1 MSVWLTLKPSSE
13 TDTGVYFLHFSIKA
27 TSYLQLLVKI
37 FPPLCLTQIPE
48 VWVYVQHLPNRN
60 INKTK
65 KVKQMWLTCNSCR
78 QQRKKKHQ
86 RTNTKTT
93 RKSQNKEKQ
102 ERVKLL
108 QSAWLVIIHVCQCM
122 RITFSTG
129 CGVFVEMVRLCD
141 ATSHDC
147 SCSKDQ
153 SIIASVQK
161 DSEYIRVIHLLDL
174 ILEHIF
180 TLDCLSIKEF

>member
-1 MSVWLTLKPSSE
+1 MSVCLTLKPSSE

-48 VWVYVQHLPNRN
+48 VWVYVQHLPNRD

-86 RTNTKTT
+86 KTNTKTT
-93 RKSQNKEKQ
+93 SKSQNKEKQ

-108 QSAWLVIIHVCQCM
+108 KSVWLVIDHVCQCM
-122 RITFSTG
+122 RITSSTG

-174 ILEHIF
+174 IFEHIF